1 VGSPS
6 AGKIDESPF
15 TRLTDGVSGGM
26 PDFGVEAMS
35 PVAPEKIQLNNISVV
50 LHKPRF
56 PENIGASARA
66 MCNMGIRR
74 LIVVQPENFD
84 MIRVLRMATQA
95 ATAVVTQIQVYETLA
110 EALAPYQC
118 VVGTT
123 VRVGGQRKVIAS
135 PETLARDLIPI
146 SRQNRIA
153 ILFGPEDRGLTN
165 EETRLCHHLLT
176 IPTDRFSSLNLSQAV
191 MVVCYELFKAT
202 SDKKEPPS
210 PRLANRHELDGMYA
224 QLRDILV
231 RISYINPENPD
242 YWMNKIRHFG
252 TRMRLRAREV
262 SIIRG
267 ICRQINWYAEK
278 RYRDGLEEGRAD
290 AKTDGSDAPPEQ
302 P

>member
-1 VGSPS
+1 
-6 AGKIDESPF
+6 
-15 TRLTDGVSGGM
+15 
-26 PDFGVEAMS
+26 MS
-35 PVAPEKIQLNNISVV
+35 PENARKIHLNNISIV

-66 MCNMGIRR
+66 MCNMGILR
-74 LIVVQPENFD
+74 LIVIQPENFD

-95 ATAVVTQIQVYETLA
+95 AAAVATQIQVYETLD

-123 VRVGGQRKVIAS
+123 ARVGSRRKVMAS
-135 PETLARDLIPI
+135 PETLARDLVPI
-146 SRQNRIA
+146 SQKNRVA
-153 ILFGPEDRGLTN
+153 ILFGPEGRGLTN
-165 EETRLCHHLLT
+165 EETRRCHHLLT
-176 IPTDRFSSLNLSQAV
+176 IPTAGFSSLNLSQAV
-191 MVVCYELFKAT
+191 MVVCHELFKAT
-202 SDKKEPPS
+202 SEKKETPL

-231 RISYINPENPD
+231 RINYINPENPD

-252 TRMRLRAREV
+252 TRIQLRAREV

-278 RYRDGLEEGRAD
+278 RYRDGRED
-290 AKTDGSDAPPEQ
+290 AAGATTPSPEDPPETS
-302 P
+302 

>member
-1 VGSPS
+1 
-6 AGKIDESPF
+6 
-15 TRLTDGVSGGM
+15 
-26 PDFGVEAMS
+26 MS
-35 PVAPEKIQLNNISVV
+35 PRDSEKIRLDNVSVV

-56 PENIGASARA
+56 PENIGAAARA
-66 MCNMGIRR
+66 ACNMGIRR

-84 MIRVLRMATQA
+84 MIKVLRMATQA
-95 ATAVVTQIQVYETLA
+95 AAAVATQIQVYDTLEDA
-110 EALAPYQC
+110 VAPYQC

-123 VRVGGQRKVIAS
+123 ARVGGQRKVIAS
-135 PETLARDLIPI
+135 PGKLARDLIPL
-146 SRQNRIA
+146 SQKNRIA
-153 ILFGPEDRGLTN
+153 LLFGPEDRGLTN
-165 EETRLCHHLLT
+165 ADIRLCHHLLN

-202 SDKKEPPS
+202 LGKKEPPL

-278 RYRDGLEEGRAD
+278 RYHDGLKDEAGTQPVLPEE
-290 AKTDGSDAPPEQ
+290 PPES

>member
-1 VGSPS
+1 
-6 AGKIDESPF
+6 
-15 TRLTDGVSGGM
+15 
-26 PDFGVEAMS
+26 MS
-35 PVAPEKIQLNNISVV
+35 DTIKLNQISVV

-66 MCNMGIRR
+66 ICNMGIQR
-74 LIVVQPENFD
+74 LVVVQPENFD
-84 MIRVLRMATQA
+84 MIKVLRMATQA
-95 ATAVVTQIQVYETLA
+95 AAAVATQIQVYETLD

-118 VVGTT
+118 IVGTT
-123 VRVGGQRKVIAS
+123 ARVGGQRKVIAS
-135 PETLARDLIPI
+135 PEKLARELIPI
-146 SRQNRIA
+146 SQTNRIA

-165 EETRLCHHLLT
+165 EEIRRCHHLLT
-176 IPTDRFSSLNLSQAV
+176 IPTARFSSLNLSQAV

-202 SDKKEPPS
+202 SEEKAPS
-210 PRLANRHELDGMYA
+210 LPRLATRHELDGMYD

-231 RISYINPENPD
+231 RIDYINPENPD

-278 RYRDGLEEGRAD
+278 RYRDGLEGHSGTSQHDPED
-290 AKTDGSDAPPEQ
+290 PPEKK
-302 P
+302 